1 MRLKLSAT
9 LALLAFLAS
18 GVLPVRAQVELN
30 PSHPDT
36 YTVRGGD
43 TLWDIAGRFLRD
55 PWRWPEIWDANREL
69 GDPNLI
75 YPGDVLRLYY
85 RDGQPRVGRAG
96 GMRTVKLSPRVRVT
110 PLKVPVPTIPLG
122 TIGPFLT
129 VPYVLSKEQIDAAPY
144 VVSFPDS
151 RVLAGTGDTVYVR
164 SILSAAGGR
173 YHLVRPGD
181 PLRSPE
187 SNNILGYKA
196 IYVATGA
203 LERPGDPATL
213 RIIDM
218 ALETIAGDRVL
229 VVEGEKPLQT
239 FLPRP
244 APRGRS
250 GHIISV
256 LNGVA
261 QIGQFDVVVL
271 DLGSDQG
278 LQPGHV
284 FTVYSGGDRVT
295 DSVRADTDSWNW
307 KSMKFWSQEF
317 WYGDYRAEGF
327 LNDSPDPNAPF
338 PPHADVRKQ
347 SEDYILPYEDAGTL
361 MVFRTFQKLSF
372 ALVLR
377 ARRVMHVLD
386 MVRPPPA

>member
-1 MRLKLSAT
+1 
-9 LALLAFLAS
+9 
-18 GVLPVRAQVELN
+18 
-30 PSHPDT
+30 
-36 YTVRGGD
+36 
-43 TLWDIAGRFLRD
+43 
-55 PWRWPEIWDANREL
+55 
-69 GDPNLI
+69 
-75 YPGDVLRLYY
+75 
-85 RDGQPRVGRAG
+85 
-96 GMRTVKLSPRVRVT
+96 
-110 PLKVPVPTIPLG
+110 
-122 TIGPFLT
+122 
-129 VPYVLSKEQIDAAPY
+129 
-144 VVSFPDS
+144 
-151 RVLAGTGDTVYVR
+151 
-164 SILSAAGGR
+164 
-173 YHLVRPGD
+173 
-181 PLRSPE
+181 
-187 SNNILGYKA
+187 
-196 IYVATGA
+196 
-203 LERPGDPATL
+203 
-213 RIIDM
+213 
-218 ALETIAGDRVL
+218 VL